1 MGKKYEQGKKKKA
14 SRFPPDL
21 QGSNL
26 IDLGKGY

>member
-1 MGKKYEQGKKKKA
+1 MGKKYEQGKKKA